1 LRRALV
7 DAMKARDSVAVSA
20 LRSALAAIE
29 NAEAVD
35 AADGAPAGAGDADGD
50 THVAGSVVGLGAGEV
65 SRRTLTPAE
74 VVATVRAELD
84 ERLAAAVEYQRL
96 GRREHAERLRG
107 EAGVLSRQL
116 AKDPAAEPTARTT

>member
-1 LRRALV
+1 MLRRALV

-35 AADGAPAGAGDADGD
+35 AADGAPAGVGDADP
-50 THVAGSVVGLGAGEV
+50 HVAGSIVGLGAGEV

-116 AKDPAAEPTARTT
+116 AKDPGAEPTARTT

>member
-1 LRRALV
+1 
-7 DAMKARDSVAVSA
+7 MKARDSVAVSA

-35 AADGAPAGAGDADGD
+35 AADGAPAGAGDANRDP
-50 THVAGSVVGLGAGEV
+50 HVAGSVVGLGAGEV

-74 VVATVRAELD
+74 VAATVRAELD

-96 GRREHAERLRG
+96 GQREHAERLRG